1 MPFCLLYGY
10 SMHKRD
16 NKRII
21 IIGSAVAVLALI
33 LIVGFMILSGDE
45 AKGDNWVEVEVEAID
60 ENPTDEEMVDDDSIA
75 TQTKEDMKSTLDED
89 DKNDVEG
96 NSRDKTN
103 AGSEEKSKADDR
115 GEQSGS
121 EKKGDVVKE
130 NISSENMVIEASGDD
145 ETDII
150 IYDESN
156 NKTGDNMGVNNTE
169 QGNIQ
174 ENARGDVQ
182 NNQDDGVIEL
192 PLVPAR

>member
-1 MPFCLLYGY
+1 
-10 SMHKRD
+10 MHKRD

-103 AGSEEKSKADDR
+103 AGSEEKSKADGM

-169 QGNIQ
+169 QGSIQ